1 VPNVDTTQP
10 ASSRRRE
17 SSMPPVLKQL
27 IGRQP
32 DARAL
37 VAAIADALGS
47 AITVADADGRVL
59 YGDGLASPDNL
70 RVPVTHQE
78 APVGWVEG
86 PRHARTVAALLD
98 HLVARDAEKK
108 ALGGEVL
115 HLYRE
120 INLIYSFSEK
130 LAALLELERVARLT
144 LDEARHVIVATDG
157 VLLLLDEDAEILT
170 AVAGFG
176 DELPTLDRLRRGHG
190 IVGAVAASGVG
201 EVVNDVA
208 LDARRAREHT
218 KVRGLIC
225 APLKVGER
233 TIGVL
238 ALGSTDPMP
247 YTAAELKLLTTLA
260 LQTATAIENARL
272 FERTMEAAR
281 ERERLMALHQQAE
294 LARAKLEG
302 ELTLAA
308 RIQGDL
314 FPAVLPRLEGYEL
327 AARNRPARQ
336 CGGDYYDVLR
346 VSRDPV
352 PNVGQGSLPSVGQ
365 GFSPANGLL
374 LCVADVSG
382 KGLPAALVMSNMQAT
397 LRALIGRTSS
407 LAELAAQ
414 ASELLFAATPPEK
427 YVTAALVELAPA
439 SGALTFVGAGH
450 LDNMVLRASGDVEA
464 LVSTGTPLGLFPS
477 GSPYDQSAHQLD
489 PGDALVLFSDGVTE
503 AQNTDGDEF
512 GEARLFEVLRACP
525 GQPGAEVIDRVF
537 AAIDAFAAGAPQFD
551 DITVLVARRL
561 GERPAVR
568 GAGL

>member
-1 VPNVDTTQP
+1 VTNVETKVL
-10 ASSRRRE
+10 AVSRRRDTI
-17 SSMPPVLKQL
+17 MPPVLKQL

-47 AITVADADGRVL
+47 SITVEDADGRVL
-59 YGDGLASPDNL
+59 YGDGMAGTDDT
-70 RVPVTHQE
+70 RVPVTHRE
-78 APVGWVEG
+78 APVGWVAG
-86 PRHARTVAALLD
+86 PPHARTVAALLD
-98 HLVARDAEKK
+98 HLVAKDAEKK
-108 ALGGEVL
+108 ALGAEVL

-157 VLLLLDEDAEILT
+157 VLLLLDGDTEILT

-176 DELPTLDRLRRGHG
+176 DELPTLDGLRRGHG
-190 IVGAVAASGVG
+190 IVGSVAASGVG

-218 KVRGLIC
+218 KIRGLIC

-314 FPAVLPRLEGYEL
+314 FPAVLPPLDGYEL

-346 VSRDPV
+346 VSRDAY
-352 PNVGQGSLPSVGQ
+352 VGQGL
-365 GFSPANGLL
+365 SPADAGLL

-407 LAELAAQ
+407 LAELAGQ

-427 YVTAALVELAPA
+427 YVTAGLVELAPA

-450 LDNMVLRASGDVEA
+450 LDNLVLRASGDVEA
-464 LVSTGTPLGLFPS
+464 LVSTGTPLGLFS
-477 GSPYDQSAHQLD
+477 ADTPYDQSTHQLD

-503 AQNTDGDEF
+503 AQNADDDEF
-512 GEARLFEVLRACP
+512 GEARLFEVLRECP
-525 GQPGAEVIDRVF
+525 GQPGTEVIDRVF

-561 GERPAVR
+561 G
-568 GAGL
+568 